1 METRIGDWYLCEG
14 YIEEPVRVEALEA
27 DRVQVRYLTTGRIR
41 WLGYPRIWLAC
52 KPHRLPYQVE
62 FDRQER
68 VVVLHAGEGGSE
80 PQRLNLNQLRARA
93 FPHMPRPRPTRQP
106 PARVSRPRPEKPV
119 ADMLWPDYVEAE
131 ADDESDLEVD
141 FSS

>member
-68 VVVLHAGEGGSE
+68 VVVLHAGEGRGR
-80 PQRLNLNQLRARA
+80 QRTAAAQPESAAGARLPA
-93 FPHMPRPRPTRQP
+93 HSQATAHP
-106 PARVSRPRPEKPV
+106 PAAGKGIPTASG
-119 ADMLWPDYVEAE
+119 EAGRRH
-131 ADDESDLEVD
+131 ALA
-141 FSS
+141 